1 AFPYLVC
8 IFYRNLYSLFLRVY
22 QVMPDEEHETTF
34 QWLHSLA
41 PCFAVNGDNVKVI
54 ESPKEFYSAL
64 LNGVKSANHRIVL
77 SALYLGTDDLDR
89 QLVDCLNEKIKQ
101 KGSKLDVNV
110 LLDFTRGS
118 RGEINSR
125 TLLAPLIKENPQSS
139 LEISF
144 FHTPSLRGFIK
155 SCLPNRWNEIVGIN
169 HLKLFVFD
177 DTFIISGA
185 NLSKNYFEQ
194 RQDRYMSFSDSAEIV
209 DYFQS
214 IVKTVSSFSFQ
225 LLSDGDVQFS
235 KQCPHHPVTGD
246 LKQYVEHV
254 RKCMQP
260 FSLPYCYNENK
271 SESNMSC
278 WNPIYWFNNFFGK
291 FSSSSVEN
299 QFNPANSVKSVN
311 SSESSR
317 TYFTSG
323 YFNITENYSQLI
335 LNSRS
340 KFDILVASPDA
351 NGFLGSAGFAGQIPS
366 VYVELTKKF
375 FNQIIEKDKTNDIK
389 IWEYVRPQWTYHAKG
404 LWFYDKKKE
413 LPSLTMIGS
422 SNYGYRSVNRDFEA
436 QITLV
441 TSNSALMRQLHQER
455 INLFKYAKPV
465 TQSTFA
471 KPKYAV
477 KRWVS
482 IATTIIKHYF

>member
-1 AFPYLVC
+1 
-8 IFYRNLYSLFLRVY
+8 
-22 QVMPDEEHETTF
+22 F

-254 RKCMQP
+254 RKFYHTVIMKIKVKATC
-260 FSLPYCYNENK
+260 LVGTLYT
-271 SESNMSC
+271 
-278 WNPIYWFNNFFGK
+278 
-291 FSSSSVEN
+291 
-299 QFNPANSVKSVN
+299 ANSVKSVN
-311 SSESSR
+311 SSGSFSSNKSSKACDTYIFPSLQLGCVGINQDENLTKKLLCSFPESSR